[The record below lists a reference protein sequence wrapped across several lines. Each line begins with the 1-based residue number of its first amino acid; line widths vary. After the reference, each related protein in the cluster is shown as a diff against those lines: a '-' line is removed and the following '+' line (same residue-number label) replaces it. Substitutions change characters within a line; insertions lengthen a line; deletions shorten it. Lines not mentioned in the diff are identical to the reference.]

1 MSILDSITPGVASAG
16 AAVLGYLGQQETNS
30 DNAEIARSNNA
41 WSAEQYA
48 KRYQTMTND
57 LKAAG
62 LNPMLAYSQSPG
74 SAPTAQQV
82 LFQNPMSA
90 ATQGYQQVSSAQQ
103 SNAEVDRIKQTSS
116 YIEQQ
121 TQNLKEEFKNI
132 PLTGNQINAFV
143 AKLESER
150 QLLLQKKLTE
160 VEVGNQ
166 IRAMISKIAT
176 ETKLLTNQAEVED
189 SLSNIGRYSKELGP
203 ISQLLLN
210 AMRSLSK

>member
-1 MSILDSITPGVASAG
+1 MSILDSITAPVASAG
-16 AAVLGYLGQQETNS
+16 AAVLGYLGQQKTND
-30 DNAEIARSNNA
+30 DNAEIAASNNA

-48 KRYQTMTND
+48 KRYQTMTAD
-57 LKAAG
+57 LKSAG

-74 SAPTAQQV
+74 SAPTAQAVQ
-82 LFQNPMSA
+82 FQNPMSA
-90 ATQGYQQVSSAQQ
+90 ATQGYQQVASASQA
-103 SNAEVDRIKQTSS
+103 NAEVDRVKQSTA

-132 PLTGNQINAFV
+132 PLTGNQINMFV
-143 AKLESER
+143 AKMESER

-160 VEVGNQ
+160 VEAGNQ
-166 IRAMISKIAT
+166 IRAMISKIDK
-176 ETKLLTNQAEVED
+176 ETRLLTNQVEVED

-210 AMRSLSK
+210 AMRSLK